1 MLTADSDEK
10 VFEVSFLKEFL
21 LSDLCVL
28 LDCLLDLLEFQSF
41 FIVFL
46 LSTKLFS
53 GVLSAQSIN
62 TLRI

>member
-28 LDCLLDLLEFQSF
+28 LDGLLDLLEFQSF

>member
-21 LSDLCVL
+21 LCDLSVL
-28 LDCLLDLLEFQSF
+28 LDGLLDLLEFQSF